1 MTGLPT
7 AGPIPSTPAINGLTS
22 AIVTSTTGKNHSHI
36 LNKKVI
42 KKGGKL

>member
-36 LNKKVI
+36 LNKKAT
-42 KKGGKL
+42 KEGGKL